1 MRELHLDA
9 QIRWELAQQ
18 ILSSLRRAVVAS
30 EADLRGSLANGN
42 ADPYSDIDVLWEVP
56 DEEFERAIKVLPKVL
71 SRVQPVESVRTD
83 PDFQRSDRRRLFFVQ
98 FKALPLF
105 WRVDIDVLAR
115 SLNGDLAYDLHNEA
129 ARGDDWSKTHSALMN
144 AVAAIRATLRG
155 QEVIAKDLVVRGL
168 RRVGVNVPVEHEDVS
183 KLILELVEAVRAQD
197 PRTSQ
202 LAARVIALHREAFR

>member
-71 SRVQPVESVRTD
+71 SQCNP
-83 PDFQRSDRRRLFFVQ
+83 
-98 FKALPLF
+98 
-105 WRVDIDVLAR
+105 
-115 SLNGDLAYDLHNEA
+115 
-129 ARGDDWSKTHSALMN
+129 WS
-144 AVAAIRATLRG
+144 
-155 QEVIAKDLVVRGL
+155 
-168 RRVGVNVPVEHEDVS
+168 P
-183 KLILELVEAVRAQD
+183 
-197 PRTSQ
+197 
-202 LAARVIALHREAFR
+202 